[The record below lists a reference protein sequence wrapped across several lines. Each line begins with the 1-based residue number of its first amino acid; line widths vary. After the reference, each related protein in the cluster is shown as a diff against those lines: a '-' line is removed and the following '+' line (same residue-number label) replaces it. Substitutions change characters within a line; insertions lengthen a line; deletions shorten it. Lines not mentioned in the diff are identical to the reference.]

1 VVGAHRRVGD
11 NLPERR
17 RLTARTPERSKGWV
31 TKALANHDVQTNG
44 GKTGFWRRFLWGGVG
59 AILGSGLIWAII
71 HLAFSVLANR
81 GQLEA
86 KYQDGHMFFA
96 VFFAFTLG
104 PFLICLL
111 GLTAAG
117 LGKLAAR
124 SRPGRERLLTITAGA
139 LLGAAG
145 WGFIDA
151 IWTSLN

>member
-1 VVGAHRRVGD
+1 
-11 NLPERR
+11 
-17 RLTARTPERSKGWV
+17 
-31 TKALANHDVQTNG
+31 
-44 GKTGFWRRFLWGGVG
+44 
-59 AILGSGLIWAII
+59 
-71 HLAFSVLANR
+71 
-81 GQLEA
+81 
-86 KYQDGHMFFA
+86 MFFA